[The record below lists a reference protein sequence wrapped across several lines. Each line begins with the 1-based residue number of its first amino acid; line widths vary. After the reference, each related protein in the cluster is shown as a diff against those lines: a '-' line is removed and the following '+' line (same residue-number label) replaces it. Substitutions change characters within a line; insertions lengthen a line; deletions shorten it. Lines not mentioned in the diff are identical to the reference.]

1 MNLLAEQKTKFVA
14 DEKLTKEWIL
24 IDASGRNL
32 GRLAGRIVHRLRGKH
47 RPDYTPHQDNGDFV
61 IVTNA
66 GNIVVTGK
74 KLDQKIY
81 YKHSGYPGG
90 MRTATLRE
98 KLERD
103 PIFALKAAVKRML
116 PKGKMGRELFRNLK
130 IYEGDEHPHAAQK
143 PRVWEPTYK

>member
-1 MNLLAEQKTKFVA
+1 MNLLAAQKTKFVA
-14 DEKLTKEWIL
+14 DEKIAKEWIL
-24 IDASGRNL
+24 IDATDRNL

-47 RPDYTPHQDNGDFV
+47 RPDYAPHQDNGDFV

-66 GNIVVTGK
+66 GKIQVTGK
-74 KLDQKIY
+74 KMDQKIY

-103 PIFALKAAVKRML
+103 PIYALKTAVKRML
-116 PKGKMGRELFRNLK
+116 PGGKLGRQLMRNLK
-130 IYEGDEHPHAAQK
+130 IYADDKHPHEAQK
-143 PRVWEPTYK
+143 PRIWEPTYK